1 MIQYRNFRTL
11 KVRYFSLV
19 PCVVSSVEVIFP
31 VNDNDFLASRHAVSQ
46 SCSLSSHR
54 LAWARLRRR
63 QLAADCAESNYQ
75 KNVLTL
81 VEFDVRMYFYVE
93 SQACLFVCLFDQ
105 EFRSKY
111 SQSGLL
117 DKLSN

>member
-1 MIQYRNFRTL
+1 M
-11 KVRYFSLV
+11 

-46 SCSLSSHR
+46 SCSLSSR
-54 LAWARLRRR
+54 CLAWARLRRR

-81 VEFDVRMYFYVE
+81 VEFYVDM
-93 SQACLFVCLFDQ
+93 QNHKLVCLFDQ
-105 EFRSKY
+105 EFRSEY
-111 SQSGLL
+111 SQSGQR
-117 DKLSN
+117 DKLSG

>member
-1 MIQYRNFRTL
+1 MTEPSGNRVKQNIKYRNFHAL

-46 SCSLSSHR
+46 SCSLSSRCR

-81 VEFDVRMYFYVE
+81 VEFDVGVYFYVE
-93 SQACLFVCLFDQ
+93 SQACLFVCLFICLFDQ
-105 EFRSKY
+105 
-111 SQSGLL
+111 
-117 DKLSN
+117 

>member
-1 MIQYRNFRTL
+1 M
-11 KVRYFSLV
+11 
-19 PCVVSSVEVIFP
+19 PVVSSVEVIFP

-46 SCSLSSHR
+46 SCSLSSRR

-81 VEFDVRMYFYVE
+81 VEFDVGMYFYVE
-93 SQACLFVCLFDQ
+93 SQACLFVCLI
-105 EFRSKY
+105 S
-111 SQSGLL
+111 SAGLRIHKSL
-117 DKLSN
+117 TTGQVK

>member
-1 MIQYRNFRTL
+1 M
-11 KVRYFSLV
+11 

-46 SCSLSSHR
+46 SCSLSSRCR

-81 VEFDVRMYFYVE
+81 VEFDVGVYFYVE
-93 SQACLFVCLFDQ
+93 SQACLFVCLFICLFDQ
-105 EFRSKY
+105 
-111 SQSGLL
+111 
-117 DKLSN
+117 